1 MARFT
6 ISDCMENIENRYE
19 LTLTAAVRA
28 RQIEHGEQ
36 TFLDDN
42 ENDKP
47 TVLALREIAS
57 RHVDTTILKELSI
70 TK

>member
-19 LTLTAAVRA
+19 LTLTAAIRA

-36 TFLDDN
+36 TFLIDN
-42 ENDKP
+42 ENDKS
-47 TVLALREIAS
+47 TVLALREIANK
-57 RHVDTTILKELSI
+57 HVDTTILKSI
-70 TK
+70 EY